1 MSIDKATV
9 IRIAALARIKVPEA
23 EQERLAGE
31 LQGILAWVEQLNELD
46 TADVEPMTH
55 AVEVT
60 MPQRADVVTDGNR
73 VDRIL
78 ANRVA
83 YQESFRDEMRELTP
97 ILTPAQRGQFLL
109 IRDRFLQ
116 QVHELQQQRAGGMR
130 QPPP

>member
-46 TADVEPMTH
+46 TAEVEPMTH
-55 AVEVT
+55 AVEVVL
-60 MPQRADVVTDGNR
+60 PQRADVVNDGNC

-78 ANRVA
+78 ANAPEPVRLG
-83 YQESFRDEMRELTP
+83 E
-97 ILTPAQRGQFLL
+97 
-109 IRDRFLQ
+109 
-116 QVHELQQQRAGGMR
+116 GGFFAV
-130 QPPP
+130 PKVVE